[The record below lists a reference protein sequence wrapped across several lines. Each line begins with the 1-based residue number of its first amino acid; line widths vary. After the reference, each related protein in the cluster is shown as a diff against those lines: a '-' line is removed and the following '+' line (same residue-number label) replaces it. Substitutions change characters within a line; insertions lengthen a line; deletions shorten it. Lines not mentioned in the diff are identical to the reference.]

1 MSDRVAS
8 GVANGSIAANT
19 SRVLGSGPM
28 AGIVMSTH
36 HADETADQLSSQ
48 TAGSPYH
55 YTNHKDTEAQG
66 SAYTDV
72 ETDPGTDAAPNG
84 AHKMTHRVPAPAK
97 TNGASAHTP
106 AMGMRK
112 RGDSRAASH
121 HIYRY
126 RSHASAKSHKPLV
139 DPRLYRRAFS
149 TEPTHSH
156 YEKAM
161 RRSAHRLVSATTR
174 FDRVTTGA
182 LSLLADIAR
191 MYLMRLGEACKA
203 RADLANRAEPNLYD
217 VADLET
223 GGLGIEWNALREWAD
238 EWKAEVGDVTE
249 STQTEDSGEVQSTVS
264 GRAVDSEFDRLI
276 SSSANDGDIY
286 DIIGSLDLE
295 RLLLGDQGVIDDTE
309 TIIPPHLPP
318 LVSMADEETPEEPLT
333 IPQPES
339 AEDSVNSKAQVPA
352 SVPNGDSDYPERPMS
367 PESESEETPESIT
380 AHMLHLASSSLSA
393 LPPTVTSNKALYA
406 FFRPATKADPSCAPE
421 DVLPSFDIPDS
432 ALTPAPEYIKDRL
445 SRKEKLPPGVP
456 MFLAAESPQRDVL
469 GDIECQW
476 REARHKLYDGI
487 YEEAAERAIDE
498 MSNAPIPMRKRRASD
513 ASEKEAQFDLPI
525 DGEEDGPVAH
535 SDNVELD
542 VMDDDV
548 VVMDLDMDL
557 DLDLDI
563 MNVLSD
569 GKTDGDASEL
579 EPRPHTNGAA
589 IGQPLDVEEPVNLP
603 KSNGLRGSGAAHWSN
618 EWFTPAMGDR
628 LSQITAQDILP
639 CDSLFMSSPTANQRH
654 VVDEVARAFVDS
666 EGGGHMHE
674 TTPLEGFGPPANIF
688 KVPSASGSALRWTLH
703 HIMQTRGLNT
713 VDSLYAGRAS
723 LAGGIAGDGIDQYAT
738 RVCSLIKGSAEEE
751 AALVVNGAR
760 ADPSQLWTD
769 RRIHPG
775 PELLVEQ
782 LVAGVVKRIPWA
794 QERMDIHTLEARV
807 VGREPQPAI
816 TKQVVLTSAL
826 PPTPAVA
833 PASPG
838 YLMPVDHKPAV
849 DHKTSPDHKAL
860 SAQST
865 PLARNTPPADN
876 VLLVHSVA
884 SAHTVP
890 LIQNMSTDQ
899 NPRPDQTSPLV
910 QISRPD
916 QTPPLDTNGTHD
928 P

>member
-1 MSDRVAS
+1 
-8 GVANGSIAANT
+8 
-19 SRVLGSGPM
+19 M

-36 HADETADQLSSQ
+36 HADEAADQLSSQ

-55 YTNHKDTEAQG
+55 YTNHKDTETTGRMSAQG

-84 AHKMTHRVPAPAK
+84 AHKTTQRVHRAGDSAK
-97 TNGASAHTP
+97 TNGALAHTP

-139 DPRLYRRAFS
+139 DARLYRRAFS

-217 VADLET
+217 IGDLET
-223 GGLGIEWNALREWAD
+223 AGLGIEWSALREWAD
-238 EWKAEVGDVTE
+238 EWRAEAGDVVTDRA
-249 STQTEDSGEVQSTVS
+249 QTEGSGEVQSTVS
-264 GRAVDSEFDRLI
+264 RRAVDSEFDRLI
-276 SSSANDGDIY
+276 GSSANDGDIY

-295 RLLLGDQGVIDDTE
+295 SLLLGDQDVTDDTE

-318 LVSMADEETPEEPLT
+318 LVSMVDDETPEEPLT

-339 AEDSVNSKAQVPA
+339 AEDSVNSKVQAQA

-421 DVLPSFDIPDS
+421 DVLPSFDIPDP

-476 REARHKLYDGI
+476 REARHNLYDGI

-498 MSNAPIPMRKRRASD
+498 MSNAPVPMRKRRASD

-525 DGEEDGPVAH
+525 DGEETGPPER
-535 SDNVELD
+535 SENVDLD
-542 VMDDDV
+542 ISIDDDV
-548 VVMDLDMDL
+548 VVMDLDMDM

-569 GKTDGDASEL
+569 DKPDGDSEL
-579 EPRPHTNGAA
+579 EPRPTNGAL
-589 IGQPLDVEEPVNLP
+589 IGQPVCEDEPMDLP

-628 LSQITAQDILP
+628 LSRITAQDILP
-639 CDSLFMSSPTANQRH
+639 CDSLFMSSPTAGQRH

-674 TTPLEGFGPPANIF
+674 TTPLEGFGPPLNIF

-760 ADPSQLWTD
+760 ADPSHLWTD

-775 PELLVEQ
+775 PAMLEEQ

-794 QERMDIHTLEARV
+794 QERMDMHVLEARV
-807 VGREPQPAI
+807 VGREPQPAV
-816 TKQVVLTSAL
+816 TKQVVLTSML
-826 PPTPAVA
+826 PPTPSVA
-833 PASPG
+833 PASSPG
-838 YLMPVDHKPAV
+838 YTVPVDHRSSV
-849 DHKTSPDHKAL
+849 DLKASPDHKAL
-860 SAQST
+860 SVQST
-865 PLARNTPPADN
+865 PLAQTTPPADN
-876 VLLVHSVA
+876 VLLVHSVTP
-884 SAHTVP
+884 AHTVP
-890 LIQNMSTDQ
+890 LIQSVTSVQ
-899 NPRPDQTSPLV
+899 NALSDQTPLV
-910 QISRPD
+910 LNHPRPD
-916 QTPPLDTNGTHD
+916 QTPPFDTTDTDDIIITHD